1 MENTPQSPVTP
12 EATETPGSP
21 DAQPPQLPEP
31 SQPPPAEETPPT
43 PAPPPSKK
51 HKVLKIVL
59 IVLGII
65 FVLIL
70 LCVSAAAY
78 YLQKNGITMD
88 RISPKAVPTST
99 VTNTTN
105 SPNNT
110 YHNNAYKFSMPYPKE
125 LKINE
130 KPYGFGVSSVE
141 MRAPATPSDY
151 GPDFQMLVFPKAI
164 GAQIGQDFDKYY
176 SLADNTTQEIK
187 DAGGTTVKFTKI
199 KNRTVNN
206 LRAFDFT
213 SGSVPADPDE
223 EAEIGVYIEMGT
235 DTLVISTPES
245 NKAKLDTM
253 LADFKYPLQ

>member
-1 MENTPQSPVTP
+1 MENTTPPEQSTPIDQPEVPATDTTP
-12 EATETPGSP
+12 E
-21 DAQPPQLPEP
+21 
-31 SQPPPAEETPPT
+31 PT
-43 PAPPPSKK
+43 QPAPKK
-51 HKVLKIVL
+51 RSILKIVF
-59 IVLGII
+59 IILGII

-70 LCVSAAAY
+70 LCVGAAFY

-99 VTNTTN
+99 VTANTN
-105 SPNNT
+105 STTNT

-141 MRAPATPSDY
+141 MRASDTPADN

-176 SLADNTTQEIK
+176 DLPDNTPQEIK
-187 DAGGTTVKFTKI
+187 DQSGATVKFTKI

-213 SGSVPADPDE
+213 SGSIPADPQE
-223 EAEIGVYIEMGT
+223 ETEIGV
-235 DTLVISTPES
+235 
-245 NKAKLDTM
+245 
-253 LADFKYPLQ
+253 

>member
-1 MENTPQSPVTP
+1 M
-12 EATETPGSP
+12 
-21 DAQPPQLPEP
+21 
-31 SQPPPAEETPPT
+31 
-43 PAPPPSKK
+43 
-51 HKVLKIVL
+51 
-59 IVLGII
+59 
-65 FVLIL
+65 
-70 LCVSAAAY
+70 Y
-78 YLQKNGITMD
+78 YLQKNGITVD

-99 VTNTTN
+99 VTSNTNGSTTT
-105 SPNNT
+105 NT
-110 YHNNAYKFSMPYPKE
+110 YHNNAYKFSLPIAKD

-141 MRAPATPSDY
+141 MRAPDTTSDY
-151 GPDFQMLVFPKAI
+151 GPDFQMLIFPKAI

-176 SLADNTTQEIK
+176 GLADNTTQEIK
-187 DAGGTTVKFTKI
+187 DTSGTTVKFTKI

-213 SGSVPADPDE
+213 SGSLPADPNE

-253 LADFKYPLQ
+253 LANFKYPLQ